1 MNRSKQA
8 GMGIKAIVVLLVGLM
23 LASVCIALIGSHS
36 WGHNVGEPEL
46 EKLPIWKQCCGEG
59 DCVSQRLRIVG
70 KEPGK
75 KIIVEIEGIQTS
87 VDKEK
92 FSPVPTNR
100 TWVCYITPGGA
111 IRNENIRC
119 ILYPQKNGTT

>member
-1 MNRSKQA
+1 MAPRRELA
-8 GMGIKAIVVLLVGLM
+8 RLAYYGLLVTIG
-23 LASVCIALIGSHS
+23 AWGGIALVRSHS

-46 EKLPIWKQCCGEG
+46 EKLSIWKQCCGEG

-100 TWVCYITPGGA
+100 TWVCYISPGGA

-119 ILYPQKNGTT
+119 ILYPQKSGTT